1 MKGISKA
8 FARTPHML
16 TTKVGM
22 SKKSSDPEFD
32 DYARRFES
40 IEKATEKL
48 FKDSKAYT
56 DSIVNL
62 FTNATDFAAH
72 FATIFH
78 PLGSEYGLES
88 KHPEAA
94 HTISNVDG
102 YAAAMED
109 LKSSVLPEL
118 ELIESRIVGPIKEF
132 QGILKAIR
140 KSITKR
146 EHKLVDFDRYNN
158 SLTKLRDKKEKTLND
173 EKNLFKLEQDF
184 EIASN
189 EYEFINSAMKNELPR
204 FLVQA
209 TQFIDP
215 LFHSFYYMQLNI
227 FYLLLEKL
235 NGFAEGKFEVS
246 IPAAQI
252 ADDYE
257 ARRSDAL
264 ERVEAL
270 NITKRILSTSRLVQ
284 ANRQASGGAPGLG
297 RSATTSSTLSASST
311 ASRSPSTSGFKKAP
325 PPPPSAHSAAPA
337 APPPPYSPP
346 APGSSLG
353 AAAVAKKAPPPP
365 PPLKPKPKP
374 AVQYV
379 VALYDFAAQAD
390 GDLDF
395 KAGDRIEVVERT
407 DSTEDWWTGKL
418 NGRQGV
424 FPGNY
429 VQDT

>member
-1 MKGISKA
+1 MKGIQKA
-8 FARTPHML
+8 FARTPHLL

-48 FKDSKAYT
+48 LKDSKAYT
-56 DSIVNL
+56 DAVTHL
-62 FTNATDFAAH
+62 FTNAAEFAEH
-72 FATIFH
+72 FATIFR

-88 KHPEAA
+88 KHPDAQ
-94 HTISNVDG
+94 HTIANVDV
-102 YAAAMED
+102 YTATMEEMRA
-109 LKSSVLPEL
+109 SVVPEL

-146 EHKLVDFDRYNN
+146 EHKLVDYDRFNN

-189 EYEFINSAMKNELPR
+189 EYDFINTAMKNELPR

-227 FYLLLEKL
+227 FYLLLEKV
-235 NGFAEGKFEVS
+235 NTFAEGKYDVS
-246 IPAAQI
+246 VPAAQI
-252 ADDYE
+252 ASDFE
-257 ARRSDAL
+257 AKRGDAL

-270 NITKRILSTSRLVQ
+270 NITKRLISTSRLVQ
-284 ANRQASGGAPGLG
+284 ANRSVPGGGSSLG
-297 RSATTSSTLSASST
+297 RSTTASST
-311 ASRSPSTSGFKKAP
+311 SSAASRSPSTSTFKKPAP
-325 PPPPSAHSAAPA
+325 PPPSSLSAAA
-337 APPPPYSPP
+337 PPPYSPP
-346 APGSSLG
+346 SPGSSYG
-353 AAAVAKKAPPPP
+353 SAAVAKKAPPPP

-379 VALYDFAAQAD
+379 VALYDFAAQAE
-390 GDLDF
+390 GDLEF
-395 KAGDRIEVVERT
+395 KAGDRIELVERT
-407 DSTEDWWTGKL
+407 DSTEDWWTGRL
-418 NGRQGV
+418 NGQQGV

-429 VQDT
+429 VQEA

>member
-1 MKGISKA
+1 MKGLSKA

-22 SKKSSDPEFD
+22 SKKSTDPEFD

-40 IEKATEKL
+40 LEKATEKL
-48 FKDSKAYT
+48 IKDSKAYIEAVT
-56 DSIVNL
+56 NL
-62 FTNATDFAAH
+62 FTNAVDFGQH
-72 FATIFH
+72 FATVFH
-78 PLGSEYGLES
+78 PFGSEYGLES
-88 KHPEAA
+88 KHPEAE
-94 HTISNVDG
+94 HTITNVDG
-102 YAAAMED
+102 YAASLEEM
-109 LKSSVLPEL
+109 KSSVVPEL

-146 EHKLVDFDRYNN
+146 EHKLVDYDRYNN

-189 EYEFINSAMKNELPR
+189 EYDFINSAMKNELPR

-235 NGFAEGKFEVS
+235 NGFAENRFDVS

-252 ADDYE
+252 TTDYE
-257 ARRSDAL
+257 TRRSDVL

-270 NITKRILSTSRLVQ
+270 NITRRMISTSRMVQ
-284 ANRQASGGAPGLG
+284 SNRAVSGGGPPSLG
-297 RSATTSSTLSASST
+297 RSATTSSTGSA
-311 ASRSPSTSGFKKAP
+311 ASRSPSTSTFKKAP
-325 PPPPSAHSAAPA
+325 PPPPSSLSAA
-337 APPPPYSPP
+337 APPPPYTPP
-346 APGSSLG
+346 APGS
-353 AAAVAKKAPPPP
+353 AAAAAVVAKKAPPPP
-365 PPLKPKPKP
+365 PPLKPKPKA

-379 VALYDFAAQAD
+379 IALYDFAAQAD
-390 GDLDF
+390 GDLEF
-395 KAGDRIEVVERT
+395 RAGDRIEVVERT
-407 DSTEDWWTGKL
+407 ESIEDWWTGKL